1 MTALV
6 RYHCSV
12 LLLSQRYLAPVL
24 LFVSLIAV
32 LTSGDSGPLAAT
44 YSSSAGA
51 MLLCSTW
58 LTFALAGLEEQAHRS
73 VVVVGAGGSL
83 KVLVAL
89 VCTALLSCLPLT
101 GAGVALPL
109 LFGRHDPV
117 AADLLL
123 GALAQLV
130 CALTGVAVGLVCSR
144 PVFRRQGYGLVL
156 ALALLLTATLAKGL
170 PPVNLLFTDLLAGK
184 ESVDL
189 LGATVVPL
197 SAALTAL
204 VVGTAVT
211 QVVTT
216 RKD

>member
-1 MTALV
+1 MTALI

-24 LFVSLIAV
+24 LFVSLIVV
-32 LTSGDSGPLAAT
+32 LTSSDSGPLAAT
-44 YSSSAGA
+44 YSSCAGA

-58 LTFALAGLEEQAHRS
+58 LTMTLAGLEDRTHRS

-101 GAGVALPL
+101 GVGVVLPL
-109 LFGRHDPV
+109 LIGRHDPV

-123 GALAQLV
+123 GALAQLI

-156 ALALLLTATLAKGL
+156 ALALLFTVTLAQGL
-170 PPVNLLFTDLLAGK
+170 PVNLLFTDLLDGK
-184 ESVDL
+184 ESADL
-189 LGATVVPL
+189 LGDTIVPL
-197 SAALTAL
+197 TAALVAL

-211 QVVTT
+211 QVVTA

>member
-24 LFVSLIAV
+24 LFVSLIVV
-32 LTSGDSGPLAAT
+32 LTSSDSGPLAAT

-58 LTFALAGLEEQAHRS
+58 LTMALAGLEDRAHRS

-89 VCTALLSCLPLT
+89 VCTALLSCLPLI
-101 GAGVALPL
+101 GVGVALPL
-109 LFGRHDPV
+109 LIGRHDPV

-123 GALAQLV
+123 GALAQLT

-156 ALALLLTATLAKGL
+156 ALALLLTVTLAKGL
-170 PPVNLLFTDLLAGK
+170 PPVNLLFTDLLDGK
-184 ESVDL
+184 ESANL
-189 LGATVVPL
+189 LGATIVPL

-204 VVGTAVT
+204 VLGTAVT
-211 QVVTT
+211 QVVTAG
-216 RKD
+216 KD

>member
-24 LFVSLIAV
+24 LFVSLIVV
-32 LTSGDSGPLAAT
+32 LTSSDSGPLAAT
-44 YSSSAGA
+44 YSSCAGA

-58 LTFALAGLEEQAHRS
+58 LTMTLAGLEDRTHRS

-101 GAGVALPL
+101 GVGVALPL
-109 LFGRHDPV
+109 LIGKHDPV

-123 GALAQLV
+123 GALAQLI

-156 ALALLLTATLAKGL
+156 ALALLFTVTLAKGL
-170 PPVNLLFTDLLAGK
+170 PPVNLLFTDLLDGK
-184 ESVDL
+184 ESADL
-189 LGATVVPL
+189 LGATIVPL
-197 SAALTAL
+197 TAALVAL

-211 QVVTT
+211 QVVTA